1 MTVAGNTLSP
11 QSFWDHGLWSP
22 RQEGSSVFGRD
33 AQQEIARITVIAV
46 HAEGAVVHVEKIPT
60 VKDIV
65 DDEACFDLVGDF
77 VVDRSVVNNKAALLQ
92 RVGVLVN
99 RVFGSAFNLRAGP
112 DRPAVGRSG
121 ELKGRISPQNVFGCI
136 GTVGVAFFRR
146 IMFV

>member
-11 QSFWDHGLWSP
+11 QSFWDHGLWSS
-22 RQEGSSVFGRD
+22 RQAGSSVFGRD

-92 RVGVLVN
+92 RVGVFVN
-99 RVFGSAFNLRAGP
+99 RVLVR
-112 DRPAVGRSG
+112 
-121 ELKGRISPQNVFGCI
+121 L
-136 GTVGVAFFRR
+136 
-146 IMFV
+146 

>member
-1 MTVAGNTLSP
+1 MTVAGNALSP
-11 QSFWDHGLWSP
+11 QSLLDHGLWSL
-22 RQEGSSVFGRD
+22 RRAGSSVFGRD
-33 AQQEIARITVIAV
+33 AQQEIARIAVIAV
-46 HAEGAVVHVEKIPT
+46 HAESAVVHVEKIPT

-92 RVGVLVN
+92 RVGVFVN
-99 RVFGSAFNLRAGP
+99 RVFGSALNLRAGP

>member
-1 MTVAGNTLSP
+1 MTVAGNALSP

-22 RQEGSSVFGRD
+22 RQAGSSVFGRD

-65 DDEACFDLVGDF
+65 DDETCFELVGDF
-77 VVDRSVVNNKAALLQ
+77 VVDRSVINNKAALLQ
-92 RVGVLVN
+92 RIGVTVN
-99 RVFGSAFNLRAGP
+99 RVFGAALYLRAGA

-121 ELKGRISPQNVFGCI
+121 EVKGRISPQNVFGRI